1 MEQRYRPSIPS
12 PLGQDRSK
20 GSKDWK
26 SSIDFRINKRHST
39 LSSEKPKRTT
49 SMKLINSTA
58 ANRAMLRAKTKKQ
71 NDDEIK
77 YQQKSIP
84 NQKPKSESKDLNLN
98 LSDNRPLLSQP
109 PRTVHLNKTPA
120 AALQVARRYLKIM
133 VKVKNHRN
141 TI

>member
-1 MEQRYRPSIPS
+1 
-12 PLGQDRSK
+12 
-20 GSKDWK
+20 
-26 SSIDFRINKRHST
+26 
-39 LSSEKPKRTT
+39 
-49 SMKLINSTA
+49 MKLINSTA